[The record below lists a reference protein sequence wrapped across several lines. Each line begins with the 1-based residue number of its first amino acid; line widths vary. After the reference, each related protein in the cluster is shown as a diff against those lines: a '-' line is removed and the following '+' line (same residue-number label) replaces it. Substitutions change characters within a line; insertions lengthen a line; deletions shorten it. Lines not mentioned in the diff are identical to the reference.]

1 MPNTTPINLG
11 PYILNAPTPDEQGHI
26 RNRLSLG
33 SAALLNASFANN
45 GNLLTITDPT
55 NDSYSI
61 TFDETKLN
69 ASIADRLK
77 NSKNFSI
84 TGDAVTRIPVSFD
97 GTANVSLVVT
107 IPDNTITSDQLKDS
121 AVTALKIGAG
131 VITRDKLSVEFQNEL
146 PQSTGEQFSSK
157 LPTLAVGYGRDQ
169 PGLAKIELYS
179 STNFPVEA
187 FPSASIY
194 TNAEG
199 KLAIENGG
207 NGPITIGYAGSPAL
221 SIASGNVKTVT
232 SLHQKIGFVEIISNK
247 INGAR
252 LAGAGAGDSEAIA
265 LNYESSDDTYSTP
278 LDTVVYDGKR
288 SKVARFF
295 GDSKTF
301 ETYGS
306 CRSLSSSQ
314 TGAASAGLQSNA
326 ATGFDAMVALTAG
339 ANSIILK
346 YSAPANGL
354 QIRNAADTAYS
365 DITANKITLK
375 TALTVETVENVTPTI
390 YLQGSNSKAGLA
402 VSADSFYVYNAGGEL
417 TPAVTALAINL
428 SNKNAT
434 FSGNVSSTGFTSSS
448 SIRYKE
454 RVSPIHDGLGL
465 IKQLTGVRYFWKQ
478 DGSADIGL
486 IAEDV
491 QTVLPELVHI
501 KDKIVEGIDYGKLT
515 AVLIEAVKEL
525 SNRVEQLEKQLAP

>member
-1 MPNTTPINLG
+1 MPTNTTPINLG

-33 SAALLNASFANN
+33 SAALLNASFASN

-77 NSKNFSI
+77 NSINFSI

-97 GTANVSLVVT
+97 GSANVSLAVT

-121 AVTALKIGAG
+121 AVTGLKIKNG
-131 VITRDKLSVEFQNEL
+131 VITRDKLSVEFRNEL

-157 LPTLAVGYGRDQ
+157 LPTLAVGYGRDT

-232 SLHQKIGFVEIISNK
+232 SLHQKIGSVEIISNQ
-247 INGAR
+247 INGPR
-252 LAGAGAGDSEAIA
+252 NNNSEAIA
-265 LNYESSDDTYSTP
+265 LNYESSDDTYVTP

-306 CRSLSSSQ
+306 CRSLSNSQ
-314 TGAASAGLQSNA
+314 TDAASAGLQSNA
-326 ATGFDAMVALTAG
+326 ATGFAMVALTAG

-346 YSAPANGL
+346 YSAPVNGL
-354 QIRNAADTAYS
+354 QIRNAADNDYS

-375 TALTVETVENVTPTI
+375 TALTVENATPTI
-390 YLQGSNSKAGLA
+390 YLQGNSSKAGLA
-402 VSADSFYVYNAGGEL
+402 VSAANSFCVYNAGGEL
-417 TPAVTALAINL
+417 NSSSTALAINL
-428 SNKNAT
+428 NTKDAT